1 MTGVKGLNEFP
12 AYYQGLSSAH
22 DGENMASAYL
32 FVYRTAVG
40 AYERVQSDGD
50 RANNNLP
57 PKYISM
63 I

>member
-22 DGENMASAYL
+22 DGENMAFAYL

-40 AYERVQSDGD
+40 AYERSTE
-50 RANNNLP
+50 RR
-57 PKYISM
+57 
-63 I
+63 